1 MNEWTL
7 FLKKLINVK
16 FWGNDLKKKIEIHR
30 RGGPRRPEFINTET
44 SKWQN
49 FKKY

>member
-16 FWGNDLKKKIEIHR
+16 FWGNDLKKKLKFIEEVA
-30 RGGPRRPEFINTET
+30 RGA
-44 SKWQN
+44 QN
-49 FKKY
+49 L